1 MVTSFEPV
9 VAAFEKAAQAQPRG
23 GLAFS
28 VTIEGEQVLDLVS
41 GVARPG
47 VPWAVDTAICTM
59 SVAKG
64 FAGLVAAMLVDRG
77 QLELDVPVTTYWPEF
92 GKHGKDVI
100 TPRQV
105 LLHTA
110 GVLGLPDVH
119 ATLGAG
125 ATAWTDLDAIADAL
139 ADARP
144 AWQPGTEYGYH
155 AVTYGWLVGELVRRT
170 DGRTLGTFFHEEVA
184 KPLGVQTAIGIDEET
199 FRGLAEMHNDAST
212 TGGSAVMSLLMRR
225 TGKLAKQRDSL
236 LGQAFL
242 GDGTTSLLERAD
254 QVVSHPDWFRAEVP
268 SSNGVTSAH
277 DLARVFA
284 ALACGGEL
292 DGNRL
297 LSRETLI
304 AFATPQ
310 FTKPDAVM
318 LSGFSPLLRPLVNS
332 KATFPKTLGW
342 MGNSV
347 RNGWGPMGPSPRAIG
362 AAGLGGHVG
371 FADPDARLSVGFV
384 RSDFGPSPK
393 AVQSLVKALYACV
406 G

>member
-1 MVTSFEPV
+1 
-9 VAAFEKAAQAQPRG
+9 
-23 GLAFS
+23 
-28 VTIEGEQVLDLVS
+28 
-41 GVARPG
+41 
-47 VPWAVDTAICTM
+47 M

-92 GKHGKDVI
+92 GKHGKEVI

-125 ATAWTDLDAIADAL
+125 AAAWTDLDAIADAL

-144 AWQPGTEYGYH
+144 AWQPGTQFGYH
-155 AVTYGWLVGELVRRT
+155 AVSYGWLVGELVRRT

-184 KPLGVQTAIGIDEET
+184 KPLGVETAIGIDEAT
-199 FRGLAEMHNDAST
+199 FHGLAEMHNDAST
-212 TGGSAVMSLLMRR
+212 TGGSAVMTLLMKR
-225 TGKLAKQRDSL
+225 TEKLARQRDSL

-254 QVVSHPDWFRAEVP
+254 TIVSQPEWFRAEVP

-284 ALACGGEL
+284 SLACGGEL
-292 DGNRL
+292 DGHRL
-297 LSRETLI
+297 LSAETLEQ
-304 AFATPQ
+304 FATPQ
-310 FTKPDAVM
+310 FTRPDIVM
-318 LSGFSPLLRPLVNS
+318 LSGMSPVLRPLMS
-332 KATFPKTLGW
+332 AKATFPKTLGW

-347 RNGWGPMGPSPRAIG
+347 RKGWGPMGPSPRAIG

-371 FADPDARLSVGFV
+371 FADPDARLSAAVV
-384 RSDFGPSPK
+384 RWDLGPSPK
-393 AVQSLVKALYACV
+393 AVQELV
-406 G
+406 

>member
-1 MVTSFEPV
+1 MTSFDKV
-9 VAAFEKAAQAQPRG
+9 VAVFEEVAQAQPRG

-28 VTIEGEQVLDLVS
+28 ATVDGAPVLDLVA

-47 VPWAVDTAICTM
+47 TPWSVDTAICTM

-64 FAGLVAAMLVDRG
+64 FAGLVAAMLYDRG

-92 GKHGKDVI
+92 GKHGKEVV
-100 TPRQV
+100 TPRQI

-125 ATAWTDLDAIADAL
+125 ASAWLDLDAIAAAL

-144 AWQPGTEYGYH
+144 AWEPGTQFGYH
-155 AVTYGWLVGELVRRT
+155 AVTYGWLVGELVRRI

-184 KPLGVQTAIGIDEET
+184 KPLGVESAIGIDEAT
-199 FRGLAEMHNDAST
+199 FHGLAQMHNDKST
-212 TGGSAVMSLLMRR
+212 TGDSAVMRLLMRR
-225 TGKLAKQRDSL
+225 TGELARQRDSL

-284 ALACGGEL
+284 ALANGGEL

-297 LSRETLI
+297 LSEESLT

-310 FTKPDAVM
+310 FMRPDVVM
-318 LSGFSPLLRPLVNS
+318 LSGFSPLLRPLVAG

-342 MGNSV
+342 GGNNV
-347 RNGWGPMGPSPRAIG
+347 RKGWGPMGPSPRAIG

-393 AVQSLVKALYACV
+393 AVQQLVKALYACV